1 MKKRYVLGSSLVVV
15 LIISAVF
22 AVNAS
27 ERKKVL
33 SDVQETVE
41 ELDMCLIQE
50 ETDSSREKMAD
61 LLSRLKS
68 CVVKMKIA
76 DVESVLESDQY
87 SVESKIFMVESI
99 GDKQNELSQENMGE
113 ISSLVFDKEIER
125 EVRISLLQLIPEEK
139 EYNEMMVK
147 LIGNEEDDLIISQ
160 AIKKY
165 YQIDPEAA
173 ASTAIK
179 QVQETESEEIGCSC
193 LYILPS
199 AVADG
204 YIESE
209 TVMDICNE
217 ILNQKTGKTAMAAGY
232 ALGDLNT
239 IEAMAILLESNLDDI
254 VKIGCVEQNYETFLT
269 CLSGNPTETEI
280 GVIIE
285 AMKIYPI
292 TEILNILEEY
302 SLSESNRLE
311 VESLMG
317 QTTFEG
323 NSKKIDVSKENEYT
337 EESGN

>member
-1 MKKRYVLGSSLVVV
+1 MKKRYALGCLLVIA
-15 LIISAVF
+15 LIIGVVF

-33 SDVQETVE
+33 SDVQETVK
-41 ELDMCLIQE
+41 ELDICLVQE

-61 LLSRLKS
+61 LLNRLKS
-68 CVVKMKIA
+68 CVVKMKID

-87 SVESKIFMVESI
+87 SMESKIFMVESI
-99 GDKQNELSQENMGE
+99 GDKKNELSQENMRE
-113 ISSLVFDKEIER
+113 ISSLVFDKKIER

-139 EYNEMMVK
+139 EYNEIMVK
-147 LIGNEEDDLIISQ
+147 LIDNEEDDSIISQ

-165 YQIDPEAA
+165 YQIDPKAA

-179 QVQETESEEIGCSC
+179 QVQETESEEISCSC
-193 LYILPS
+193 LYILSS
-199 AVADG
+199 AAADG

-217 ILNQKTGKTAMAAGY
+217 ILDQKTGETAMAAGF

-239 IEAMAILLESNLDDI
+239 IEAMGILLESNIDDI

-269 CLSGNPTETEI
+269 CLSGNPTEAEI
-280 GVIIE
+280 GIVIE

-302 SLSESNRLE
+302 PLSESNRLE
-311 VESLMG
+311 VESLIG
-317 QTTFEG
+317 QTTFKG
-323 NSKKIDVSKENEYT
+323 NSKKLDVNKENEYT
-337 EESGN
+337 EESDN